1 LSVKVW
7 LWLLVVVMLLTTVSG
22 CARARIVVDMEIT
35 GVSNANGIGSGIAG
49 KINGTDY
56 LFITLGTQDKNSK
69 TGVIIFDIRNLAK
82 PQQIAYIPSP
92 DNNLI
97 SSLTLKDNLLFVM
110 GSKFLQVFDLTLPD
124 SPQEIARTDTIIG
137 RAIAISGKYAYYCL
151 DIDTIVVMDI
161 SVISSPVIAGK
172 WKSQTIPYYTAK
184 MFITGNYLISFGQGV
199 HIFDI
204 SSPVSL
210 KELGYFNYP
219 GADPRLHIPGQ
230 FQDIAISGKYVYI
243 AATEE
248 GLQIYDISDPA
259 DPWKKSELKGQYNYS
274 AKVIVDGQ
282 LAYLLGDRSLFI
294 IDISNPGSP
303 KKLDSV
309 EFPYQQYSN
318 PYSYAGFAEA
328 NNYLYVFT
336 RISKDGLIKL
346 VIKVIDVSA
355 FKTE

>member
-1 LSVKVW
+1 LSGKVW
-7 LWLLVVVMLLTTVSG
+7 LIILVMAMLLTTMSG

-69 TGVIIFDIRNLAK
+69 TGVIIFDIRNPAK

-219 GADPRLHIPGQ
+219 GADPRLHIPGR
-230 FQDIAISGKYVYI
+230 FQDIAVSGNYI
-243 AATEE
+243 YITASEE
-248 GLQIYDISDPA
+248 GLQIYDISDPSNPQKIA
-259 DPWKKSELKGQYNYS
+259 GISEQIEYGVLYL
-274 AKVIVDGQ
+274 DGK
-282 LAYLLGDRSLFI
+282 LAYILENESIVI
-294 IDISNPGSP
+294 INISNPAVP
-303 KKLDSV
+303 KKLTSLNL
-309 EFPYQQYSN
+309 PYQRYSN

-355 FKTE
+355 FKAE